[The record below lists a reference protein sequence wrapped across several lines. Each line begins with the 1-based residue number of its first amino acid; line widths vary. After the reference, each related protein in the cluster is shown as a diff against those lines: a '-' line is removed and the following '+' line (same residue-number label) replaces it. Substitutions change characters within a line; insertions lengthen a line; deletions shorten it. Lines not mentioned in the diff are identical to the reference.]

1 MKFTGPIGRLSQF
14 QGVVRKDMR
23 QALLALGNRLFP
35 ETQAMV
41 PEKSGRLKA
50 TGRVSVRAGEKQ
62 VTLRILYGDN
72 KAVNYAAWVHENLTA
87 KHKKGQAK
95 YVEIPMRRFEFVR
108 ELQKELDLQRMARQ
122 AG

>member
-23 QALLALGNRLFP
+23 KALLAIGDRLFP
-35 ETQAMV
+35 LTQQLV
-41 PEKSGRLKA
+41 PEKTGRLRA

-72 KAVNYAAWVHENLTA
+72 RAINYAAWVHENLQA

-95 YVEIPMRRFEFVR
+95 YVETPMRRFDFPR